1 MSGAV
6 WLGPR
11 LFLGCTVIGKIER
24 EKEHGWF
31 AMSYL
36 PGAPHVIGRNIESEA
51 KAKELV
57 MKSAQSRCEAMFG
70 ATMDTVLNAVH
81 EGRKLRTVARAIWR
95 AGVWQCDR
103 AVNARIMFEDLGRA
117 LGLEPV
123 DGPQPTRNTDET
135 SGATGSK
142 VRDIFDPVEEDC
154 ESDCDQPNLSGPI

>member
-24 EKEHGWF
+24 EKDHGWF

-36 PGAPHVIGRNIESEA
+36 PGAPHVIGRNIESEV

-57 MKSAQSRCEAMFG
+57 MKSAQSRCKAMFG
-70 ATMDTVLNAVH
+70 ATMETALNAVN

-103 AVNARIMFEDLGRA
+103 PVNAHAMFEDLGRA
-117 LGLEPV
+117 LGLEATEASRPN
-123 DGPQPTRNTDET
+123 PNSREI
-135 SGATGSK
+135 SGAIAEVVPDTFEPIEEGSAS
-142 VRDIFDPVEEDC
+142 V
-154 ESDCDQPNLSGPI
+154 